1 MSEETVPTPAPTPP
15 APDFDPHRFSAEP
28 KRKPNKTVTIIIGVF
43 VVLMALIGA
52 SVYLAKQ
59 HLSDYMAERAERKKE
74 EQEMKKA
81 GEDTSRKGKLFAASS
96 ASVDGALP
104 ARFGKIGDKKEG
116 EENTLPIPLL
126 RNGSA
131 AAVPSQAPPPA
142 PPPPPPPPP
151 PPSLMAPTAPV
162 GTAGGALAGA
172 APQKRPANVQEFAA
186 QQALSG
192 ALTATAQ
199 ANAANL
205 GNRSYLLARGSVIP
219 CVLET
224 QLVSNIGG
232 STSCILP
239 QHVYSDD
246 GKVLLLEKGSTITGL
261 YQNSVR
267 TGDTRIA
274 ILWQRIKTA
283 TGVVVDVDSPAA
295 DQLGVM
301 GAPGVVD
308 NHWMERIGA
317 AFLLSLVEDAV
328 AIQVAK
334 NSQGGN
340 SGYGASVNA
349 TTTMSEKV
357 LDSTINIAPTLYKNR
372 GDRLMVYVSRD
383 LWFNNVYNIRQ
394 R

>member
-1 MSEETVPTPAPTPP
+1 MSEETVPAPAPASP
-15 APDFDPHRFSAEP
+15 PDFDPHRFSAEP
-28 KRKPNKTVTIIIGVF
+28 KRKPNKTVIVIIGVF
-43 VVLMALIGA
+43 VVLMVLIGA

-59 HLSDYMAERAERKKE
+59 HLSDFMAERAERKKE

-81 GEDTSRKGKLFAASS
+81 GEDTSRKGKLFATGS
-96 ASVDGALP
+96 ASTDAALP
-104 ARFGKIGDKKEG
+104 AHFGKADDKKEG
-116 EENTLPIPLL
+116 AENALPIPLL
-126 RNGSA
+126 RNGA
-131 AAVPSQAPPPA
+131 AAAASPPA
-142 PPPPPPPPP
+142 QPSVPPPPPPPLPP
-151 PPSLMAPTAPV
+151 PPSLMAPPSP
-162 GTAGGALAGA
+162 AGVTGGMLAGA
-172 APQKRPANVQEFAA
+172 PAQKRAANVQEFAA

-199 ANAANL
+199 ASAANL

-261 YQNSVR
+261 YQNNVR
-267 TGDTRIA
+267 TGDARIA

-283 TGVVVDVDSPAA
+283 TGVVIDVDSPAA

-340 SGYGASVNA
+340 GGYGASVNT

>member
-1 MSEETVPTPAPTPP
+1 MT
-15 APDFDPHRFSAEP
+15 
-28 KRKPNKTVTIIIGVF
+28 
-43 VVLMALIGA
+43 
-52 SVYLAKQ
+52 
-59 HLSDYMAERAERKKE
+59 ERAERKKE
-74 EQEMKKA
+74 EQEMKNA
-81 GEDTSRKGKLFAASS
+81 AEDKSRKGKVFGAASATAD
-96 ASVDGALP
+96 ASLP
-104 ARFGKIGDKKEG
+104 ARFGKNADKPEG
-116 EENTLPIPLL
+116 EESVPPIPLL
-126 RNGSA
+126 RNGT
-131 AAVPSQAPPPA
+131 AAVPSPA
-142 PPPPPPPPP
+142 SPAAPPPPP
-151 PPSLMAPTAPV
+151 PPSLMAPPSPAGV
-162 GTAGGALAGA
+162 AGGAMAGTPA
-172 APQKRPANVQEFAA
+172 QKRAATVQEFAA

-199 ANAANL
+199 ASAANL

-261 YQNSVR
+261 YQNNVR
-267 TGDTRIA
+267 TGDARIA

-283 TGVVVDVDSPAA
+283 TGVVIDVDSPAA